1 MKVFISSV
9 THLLK
14 EERAA
19 LPPFLRLFDHDPLRF
34 EDFAAQD
41 RSSREACLAGVE
53 AADVYMLLL
62 GPRYGTPFPD
72 TSLSPTAEEF
82 RRARQRG
89 IPILVF
95 NKTVDEEDESAQV
108 DFKGEVGHYV
118 NGRLWR
124 SFTDAASCNL
134 AVGEALKAL
143 EVDRGPVP
151 RRTPQEPVAVP
162 WLSEIQL
169 SSAIVPATGF
179 VGVRNTVVPPSVSAP
194 VLEFHVMGIGVTN
207 APSLRQIEE
216 RARRLARDM
225 RHVGFV
231 SEGDQLVVRAA
242 DGFGC
247 AVRPPAT
254 SSSGSFPEQVTVEPF
269 RGALIHPGGVR

>member
-1 MKVFISSV
+1 V
-9 THLLK
+9 
-14 EERAA
+14 A
-19 LPPFLRLFDHDPLRF
+19 
-34 EDFAAQD
+34 
-41 RSSREACLAGVE
+41 
-53 AADVYMLLL
+53 
-62 GPRYGTPFPD
+62 
-72 TSLSPTAEEF
+72 SPSWW
-82 RRARQRG
+82 
-89 IPILVF
+89 F

-254 SSSGSFPEQVTVEPF
+254 SSSGSFPEQVTVEQF
-269 RGALIHPGGVR
+269 RGALIHPGGVCSFRALDTDIFGALVDPQSLQTDLASLFGVIAAQLPEAESVALAASLSRADPSARATRA